1 MPGTVPAVPG
11 ARVVKALERTG
22 FAVVRISGS
31 HHVMRHSDGRT
42 VVVPV
47 HPGRDMA
54 KGTLRNILA
63 IAGLTA
69 DELRKLL

>member
-1 MPGTVPAVPG
+1 
-11 ARVVKALERTG
+11 
-22 FAVVRISGS
+22 
-31 HHVMRHSDGRT
+31 
-42 VVVPV
+42 
-47 HPGRDMA
+47 MA

>member
-1 MPGTVPAVPG
+1 
-11 ARVVKALERTG
+11 
-22 FAVVRISGS
+22 
-31 HHVMRHSDGRT
+31 MRHSDGRT

-54 KGTLRNILA
+54 KGTSRNILA